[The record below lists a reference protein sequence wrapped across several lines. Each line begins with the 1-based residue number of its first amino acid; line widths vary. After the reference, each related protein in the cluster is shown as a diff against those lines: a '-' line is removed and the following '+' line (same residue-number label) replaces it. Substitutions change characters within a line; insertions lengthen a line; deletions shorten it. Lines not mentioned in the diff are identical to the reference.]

1 MLNIMKIKQAIVIT
15 LLVFSIQGAFG
26 QAMDDAIR
34 AVESGQAKAV
44 AELLDRGVDV
54 NTTAKSGHSLLM
66 IASRMGHR
74 DVVALLLSRKANV
87 RQRSAHGDTAL
98 LMAGLLGD
106 VEVMK
111 LLIGAGADPNQP
123 GWTPLHYAAF
133 EGKAAAVQFLLEKGA
148 DKDAVAPNG
157 YTALMLAAR
166 NGKTEAAKALLYAD
180 PDVNFRTDKGET
192 ALAIARARNMTE
204 VVELIRRAGGV
215 E

>member
-1 MLNIMKIKQAIVIT
+1 MNVMQLIVIAA
-15 LLVFSIQGAFG
+15 FSLYGISVQG
-26 QAMDDAIR
+26 QALDDAIR
-34 AVESGQAKAV
+34 AVESGQVKAV

-74 DVVALLLSRKANV
+74 DVVALLLARKANV
-87 RQRSAHGDTAL
+87 RQRSAQGDTAL
-98 LMAGLLGD
+98 LMASLLGD
-106 VEVMK
+106 VEVIK
-111 LLIGAGADPNQP
+111 LLLGGGADPNQP
-123 GWTPLHYAAF
+123 GWAPLHYAAF

-192 ALAIARARNMTE
+192 ALAIAKARNMTE

>member
-1 MLNIMKIKQAIVIT
+1 MRIIRQLAVIT
-15 LLVFSIQGAFG
+15 ILSNFSFPAFP
-26 QAMDDAIR
+26 QSLDDIVR
-34 AVESGQAKAV
+34 AVDAGQREAV
-44 AELLDRGVDV
+44 AKLLDRGVDV
-54 NTTAKSGHSLLM
+54 NSTSANGYSLLM

-74 DVVALLLSRKANV
+74 DVVTLLLSRKANV
-87 RQRSAHGDTAL
+87 RQRTPQGDTAL
-98 LMAGLLGD
+98 MMASMLGD
-106 VEVMK
+106 VEIMK
-111 LLIGAGADPNQP
+111 RLVVAGAELNHP
-123 GWTPLHYAAF
+123 GWASLHYAAF
-133 EGKAAAVQFLLEKGA
+133 EGQAAAVQFLLENGA

-192 ALAIARARNMTE
+192 ALAIAKARNMTE